1 MNEVTGT
8 PEPADRQ
15 TIATR
20 ARAILSIRDFRFLW
34 FASGAWYAARFTDTV
49 TTGWLVLELTD
60 SPIYLAFVGAA
71 RHLPFLLFG
80 VFGGILA
87 DRVSRRTLLLTALA
101 LNLGLSIVLAVAAN
115 AHWLVGWHL
124 VAATF
129 ATNSIWALYLPAR
142 RVFLAEVI
150 SGRGH
155 LTTVLALDQVIFM
168 TTNVGFSALAGVM
181 IRAIGPEGAYGVAA
195 LAYLIGLPLATSIR
209 PPLPTAG
216 TTPESSPA
224 SVGFRTVLSMPVVV
238 AVLAVSLAMNGLVF
252 PVLPLMPLV
261 ARDVLGAGP
270 AGLGLLMS
278 AWGAGSL
285 VGGILLFLAPP
296 RRVGWAFIGGTLGTS
311 LAFLS
316 FAFSN
321 VYALSAVFV
330 FLAGVL
336 EPFFGTLQGVIIMES
351 AGVAARARALGML
364 TMAIG
369 IQPLGVLAAGALA
382 SATSVTFPLRLWS
395 GLAVLIAIG
404 AAFGAPVL
412 RRHTSRAVA

>member
-1 MNEVTGT
+1 M
-8 PEPADRQ
+8 
-15 TIATR
+15 
-20 ARAILSIRDFRFLW
+20 
-34 FASGAWYAARFTDTV
+34 
-49 TTGWLVLELTD
+49 
-60 SPIYLAFVGAA
+60 
-71 RHLPFLLFG
+71 
-80 VFGGILA
+80 
-87 DRVSRRTLLLTALA
+87 
-101 LNLGLSIVLAVAAN
+101 LAVAAN

-142 RVFLAEVI
+142 RVFLAEMI

-278 AWGAGSL
+278 AWGAGPW
-285 VGGILLFLAPP
+285 LAASCSSWH
-296 RRVGWAFIGGTLGTS
+296 RRAASDGAFIGGTLGTS